1 MSSVISVSFK
11 LWIIMNLAFLV
22 SSDIFSQRFVI
33 HDSLSIS
40 TNASDVTETES
51 SSVIDCARDCKR
63 NTLCHRASYDRLT
76 KRCRIFNEQ
85 TTRNCAV
92 GLDVIQTSVF
102 LEKVYGKLYNFDKF
116 PLVVSIYVCRTTFLV

>member
-33 HDSLSIS
+33 HESLSIS

-51 SSVIDCARDCKR
+51 SSVIDGARDCKR

-76 KRCRIFNEQ
+76 KQCRIFHEQ

-92 GLDVIQTSVF
+92 GLYVIQTSVF

-116 PLVVSIYVCRTTFLV
+116 PIVVSIYVCRTTFLV